1 VTSRGLIAIG
11 LAILF
16 ACSCGKRTQN
26 LPPVAT
32 KSKWQSVSLPSRP
45 VYLTS
50 NDDAFWVSG
59 TDEMLAKSE
68 DGGQSWRV
76 THRSIAGNVLMEVHF
91 PGKTLGYAAGT
102 GGLILWTQDGGET
115 WKPRNAGSDANLAIS
130 FADERHGIRHTKSG
144 LDFTND
150 GGLTWIAVPP
160 LPDPDDREKF
170 KIVTSLAALDSK
182 HSAVLLKNDP
192 HGDDI
197 LVTTNDGGETWDAQR
212 TPHTARESVVIHE
225 REYWAFGFEVLEHDK
240 PGGGY
245 SVPLVLHS
253 ADGTNWI
260 HGTRIEYE
268 HPSCNDQGCILWDGA
283 IVNLYGKKPVFTKVP
298 TEGVLSPMWATA
310 KGTVCTLNLTLKC
323 AKSWAV
329 ESPLPRIPPTHGSMH
344 GSADNLPA
352 GCLVCP
358 VDSLFISKE
367 SLGGETFKGYS
378 KYLDDGTPD
387 ESSAVR
393 HPGVQSSVGVDFVVQ
408 QDGTVGSVHVKRAP
422 TEEIGSAVSKYIGN
436 WIFDP
441 PRENGAPEEARHNLL
456 LGLWCSASP
465 TEQEASCLLQVVES
479 DWKFVTAA
487 N

>member
-1 VTSRGLIAIG
+1 VTSRAIIPIG

-91 PGKTLGYAAGT
+91 LGKTLGYAAGT
-102 GGLILWTQDGGET
+102 GGLILWTKDGGET
-115 WKPRNAGSDANLAIS
+115 WKPQNAGSDAILAIS

-170 KIVTSLAALDSK
+170 KIVTSLAAFDSK

-212 TPHTARESVVIHE
+212 TPHTARERVVIHE

-310 KGTVCTLNLTLKC
+310 RGTVCYLKSDAEVC
-323 AKSWAV
+323 KVMACG
-329 ESPLPRIPPTHGSMH
+329 I
-344 GSADNLPA
+344 SAA
-352 GCLVCP
+352 T
-358 VDSLFISKE
+358 DSAH
-367 SLGGETFKGYS
+367 T
-378 KYLDDGTPD
+378 
-387 ESSAVR
+387 
-393 HPGVQSSVGVDFVVQ
+393 
-408 QDGTVGSVHVKRAP
+408 
-422 TEEIGSAVSKYIGN
+422 
-436 WIFDP
+436 
-441 PRENGAPEEARHNLL
+441 REYA
-456 LGLWCSASP
+456 W
-465 TEQEASCLLQVVES
+465 
-479 DWKFVTAA
+479 
-487 N
+487 